1 MAKEKTRQPPAGEN
15 DLLAEKAKKKPNN
28 VTYIKMESP
37 EEYKMNIRERIDKVL
52 KKASAGGEPIT
63 YEKYEQAVIEQPRKG
78 SEVLLQRDIDEIFI
92 NNYNAEWI
100 VAWDANIDISP
111 VYDYYGTITYITD
124 YFTKVSALAL
134 RCEKKTFGFLKLQ

>member
-1 MAKEKTRQPPAGEN
+1 MAKKRTRQP
-15 DLLAEKAKKKPNN
+15 LAEDTDPKKKKAKKAKNN

-37 EEYKMNIRERIDKVL
+37 EEYKRNIRERIDTVL

-63 YEKYEQAVIEQPRKG
+63 YEMYEQAVIEQPRKG
-78 SEVLLQRDIDEIFI
+78 SEVLLQRDIDEIMV

-100 VAWDANIDISP
+100 VAWNANIDISP

-124 YFTKVSALAL
+124 YFTKVSSNN
-134 RCEKKTFGFLKLQ
+134 